1 MNNSPICVDASIV
14 VPLVVENQNSQ
25 RVNELWVDWHETGSR
40 LIAPTLL
47 YYEVT
52 NALRRYLVAGQLLE
66 EEVRV
71 ALQAALQLEISL
83 YGDDHLHLQALQLA
97 TRFSLPATYDAHY
110 LALAERYQ
118 ADFWTADRRLVN
130 AVQKV
135 LPWVHLVGA

>member
-1 MNNSPICVDASIV
+1 MNNSLICVDASIV
-14 VPLVVENQNSQ
+14 VPLVVENKNSQ
-25 RVNELWVDWHETGSR
+25 RVNELWVDWHEAGNR

-71 ALQAALQLEISL
+71 ALQAALQLGIVL

-97 TRFSLPATYDAHY
+97 NRLSLPATYDAHY

-135 LPWVHLVGA
+135 LPWVHLVVA